1 MGDSYNVGNNL
12 NSILGLKHYVGCDS
26 EWMDYIAFNVTTY
39 EDFYKAK
46 CTEND
51 SSYPIDYTAH
61 IYDPVT
67 KRSAQ
72 SRLLNH
78 PTGIVLCVSYM
89 ERNVMFFRVEFTRQT
104 QACM

>member
-1 MGDSYNVGNNL
+1 MNGTTNEQSVVGNGVHDAILNKQDSVGMGDSYNVGNNL

-67 KRSAQ
+67 
-72 SRLLNH
+72 
-78 PTGIVLCVSYM
+78 
-89 ERNVMFFRVEFTRQT
+89 MFPDYQ
-104 QACM
+104 